1 MPRRRQPFGLPPAPP
16 MAQAHGH
23 PNTPQAPDRV
33 AAARAAARLMQ
44 VPRGRRNATA
54 LSVGLTHPPPGAR
67 CDAPGGRPQGLALV
81 PLPLAPRVV
90 TAARQGTDDVALTR
104 RLPGRGRPL
113 TGRGGCQRRGPAR
126 APRGRGLCAAVDRGP
141 EAGPRRRQQGLQ
153 HLPTRKTA
161 VEPQALQAE
170 TPGDQ
175 PRQAGTPHTI
185 PGRRGPH
192 PPARQVQ
199 RGGLGARQRPWQRST
214 SVSGHSWRCDGS
226 LRRRGAASTVPGSG
240 TRSSALAPP
249 RPRWPTRLGHR
260 RANSAC
266 PWTARALQVATLLR
280 PRAQHRRSRRGACTR
295 MTGWG
300 DGAAR
305 GRSTPQDAPQVT
317 ALHRPWHGQR
327 PLVQGVAG
335 QGVHLFALPGLLRVR
350 RHRDVVV

>member
-1 MPRRRQPFGLPPAPP
+1 MGSDCHQQPPHQASTPHRPQPQLPRPMPRRRQPFGLPPAPP

-67 CDAPGGRPQGLALV
+67 CDAPGGRPQGLARV

-192 PPARQVQ
+192 PPARQVSAAASAHG
-199 RGGLGARQRPWQRST
+199 RGRG
-214 SVSGHSWRCDGS
+214 
-226 LRRRGAASTVPGSG
+226 RGAQVCRAT
-240 TRSSALAPP
+240 
-249 RPRWPTRLGHR
+249 LG
-260 RANSAC
+260 
-266 PWTARALQVATLLR
+266 VATE
-280 PRAQHRRSRRGACTR
+280 PS
-295 MTGWG
+295 
-300 DGAAR
+300 
-305 GRSTPQDAPQVT
+305 S
-317 ALHRPWHGQR
+317 
-327 PLVQGVAG
+327 
-335 QGVHLFALPGLLRVR
+335 
-350 RHRDVVV
+350 